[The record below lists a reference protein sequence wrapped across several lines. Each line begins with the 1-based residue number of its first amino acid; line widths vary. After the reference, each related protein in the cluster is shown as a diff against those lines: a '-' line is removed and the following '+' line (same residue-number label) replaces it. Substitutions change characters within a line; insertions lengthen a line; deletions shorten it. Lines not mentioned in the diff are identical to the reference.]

1 MKLCEVMARELGN
14 SHGCKINFMP
24 FRTRDANTKA
34 YTSPMTSAWHVQE
47 APKNTELPEPQED
60 DDEGNDEP

>member
-1 MKLCEVMARELGN
+1 V
-14 SHGCKINFMP
+14 KINFMP

-47 APKNTELPEPQED
+47 APKNTVLPEPQED
-60 DDEGNDEP
+60 DDDEGNDEP